1 MEGARKFVSVERD
14 ASITIA
20 AIYSTIYG
28 ILGVIGF
35 VGWIII
41 NIDHSPGYE
50 YLFAL
55 TTLQRW
61 TERLQILG
69 PVALIIGILSLTAAS
84 LLWKSKRLGAYLNII
99 SFAIGFIANLLIARH
114 PLDHAI
120 VGSLAGLVL
129 LLPIAAGWKSL
140 KP

>member
-41 NIDHSPGYE
+41 NIDPTGHE